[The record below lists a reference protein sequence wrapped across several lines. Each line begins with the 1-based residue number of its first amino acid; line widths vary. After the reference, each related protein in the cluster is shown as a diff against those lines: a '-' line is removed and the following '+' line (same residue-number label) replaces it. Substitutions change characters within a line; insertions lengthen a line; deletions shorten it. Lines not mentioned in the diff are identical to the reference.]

1 MRTVPRY
8 TRAVEETPQAEAL
21 EATVREFDRAQARLK
36 ALREQLQRDVI
47 AAVQAGMSKAEA
59 ARRTGYSREH
69 VSRLVSEA
77 EGRSAPGVV
86 ES

>member
-8 TRAVEETPQAEAL
+8 TRTVEETPEAKAL

-36 ALREQLQRDVI
+36 ALRDQLQRDMI
-47 AAVQAGMSKAEA
+47 AAVHAGMSKAEA

-77 EGRSAPGVV
+77 ESRGPAEPV
-86 ES
+86 EP